1 MKIIQRND
9 IGDEGV
15 FLDAIV
21 RKVLS
26 EEGQLRRG
34 LNDKNGQPRRDLG
47 ERDQLN
53 LG

>member
-1 MKIIQRND
+1 MSTVKITQRND

-26 EEGQLRRG
+26 EEG
-34 LNDKNGQPRRDLG
+34 
-47 ERDQLN
+47 
-53 LG
+53 